1 MKSNN
6 QLIANQLS
14 RLHIGAKITRIEMY
28 KQNNRHL
35 TGYLKS
41 ISINSTRI
49 SIYID
54 NIVGELSP
62 ETISCYTSF
71 NGVHSV
77 LNGSTHLEKILQKSN
92 DYFIKLDILRLISS
106 YVYVNAIV
114 GNNIE
119 E

>member
-1 MKSNN
+1 MKPNN
-6 QLIANQLS
+6 QLSQ
-14 RLHIGAKITRIEMY
+14 LHIGAKINRIEIY
-28 KQNNRHL
+28 KQNNRQL

-41 ISINSTRI
+41 ITINRTRI

-62 ETISCYTSF
+62 YTISCYTSF
-71 NGVHSV
+71 NGISV
-77 LNGSTHLEKILQKSN
+77 LNGSTYLEKILQKSN

-114 GNNIE
+114 CYNIKE